1 VNIDYSLI
9 ISLGALMG
17 VLLTAIRLLSYLT
30 HKAKEEGMKEQQM
43 VEVQRDIAGI
53 GVKVNTIEQSQRKTS
68 DKVIEL
74 ESKIVTKLDVIE
86 GLLKSHIGS
95 HNNG

>member
-9 ISLGALMG
+9 ISVGALLG
-17 VLLTAIRLLSYLT
+17 VVLTAVKLLSYLT
-30 HKAKEEGMKEQQM
+30 QKAREEGMREQQM
-43 VEVQRDIAGI
+43 LEVQRDISGI
-53 GVKVNTIEQSQRKTS
+53 GVKVSAIEQAQRKTS

-95 HNNG
+95 HQNG